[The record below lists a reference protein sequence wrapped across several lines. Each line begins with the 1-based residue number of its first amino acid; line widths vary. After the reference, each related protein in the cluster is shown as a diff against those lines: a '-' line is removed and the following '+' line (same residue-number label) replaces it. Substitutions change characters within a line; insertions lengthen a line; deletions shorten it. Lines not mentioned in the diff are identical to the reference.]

1 MQLCRRIAA
10 VAFLNHN
17 DRGPYCRELE
27 WFNLVSVFLVLS
39 PIFLSD
45 FVFQFC
51 SPILVSNFL
60 ALKLGFVFAEYYPV
74 SATKSVDSTARE
86 LHDHLACRAP
96 LKTEN
101 IKIKVDTIR
110 WIKSPVLNAFTA
122 LDLPT
127 EIDQQRPIRQRFTAK
142 DLRAE
147 IHRQRS
153 AGLHAYM
160 QRAAPTFEVYITQ
173 SQSRRVLWAT
183 ERERCSGSVDP
194 MRIPNKYWFSIT
206 EYSMDILRDIL
217 RDILQTFSCTP
228 FVLCLRSSILQDTVS
243 RI

>member
-1 MQLCRRIAA
+1 M
-10 VAFLNHN
+10 
-17 DRGPYCRELE
+17 
-27 WFNLVSVFLVLS
+27 FLVLS

-51 SPILVSNFL
+51 SPFLVSNFL

-110 WIKSPVLNAFTA
+110 WIKSPVFLNAFAA

-142 DLRAE
+142 DLREE

-160 QRAAPTFEVYITQ
+160 QRAAPTFEVHITQ

-183 ERERCSGSVDP
+183 EREVLGSCGSNEDS
-194 MRIPNKYWFSIT
+194 KQ
-206 EYSMDILRDIL
+206 ILI
-217 RDILQTFSCTP
+217 QYY
-228 FVLCLRSSILQDTVS
+228 
-243 RI
+243 